1 MNIMTLHNIELLPI
15 NIKNSSGRYYD
26 LEAAEKI
33 ISEYERQIKRLG
45 HFYGC
50 YKVSHDYCDYGDPD
64 IINIKN
70 IGFIVED
77 LKLDGIHCLG
87 FTVKILETP
96 KGKQL
101 KESIRDVVFRPLVW
115 GCIEEDG
122 RVIIER
128 LIGINSFSKY
138 HDTFRDKRNI

>member
-1 MNIMTLHNIELLPI
+1 MDIMTLHNLELLPI
-15 NIKNSSGRYYD
+15 NRKNYYVRYYD

-50 YKVSHDYCDYGDPD
+50 YDLSQDYCGYGDPD
-64 IINIKN
+64 VINIKN
-70 IGFIVED
+70 IAFIVED
-77 LKLDGIHCLG
+77 LKLSGIDHLI
-87 FTVKILETP
+87 FTIKILETP

-101 KESIRDVVFRPLVW
+101 KESIRNVVFRPSVW
-115 GCIEEDG
+115 GFLKDDG
-122 RVIIER
+122 RVVIER

-138 HDTFRDKRNI
+138 HDTFSDKQNT